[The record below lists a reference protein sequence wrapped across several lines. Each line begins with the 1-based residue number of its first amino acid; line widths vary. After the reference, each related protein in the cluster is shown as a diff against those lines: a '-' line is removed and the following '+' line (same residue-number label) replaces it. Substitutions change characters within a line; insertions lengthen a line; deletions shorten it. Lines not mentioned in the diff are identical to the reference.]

1 MRSAIITYM
10 SIIFERDGLT
20 LKDAAKSL
28 LSGKLVAFPT
38 ETVYGLGADA
48 TNQEAVAR
56 IYEVKRRPATHPLIV
71 HISSLTQLGNWV
83 KEVPDYALNLANTF
97 WPGPLTLVL
106 PRTALAKDFI
116 TGNQDNVAIRVP
128 SHPIA
133 QALLTEFEAQG
144 GIGVVAPSAN
154 RFGKVS
160 PTNADA
166 VKNELGN
173 VLHNEDKILD
183 GGSSQVGI
191 ESTIIDCT
199 KIRPIILRPGSITHE
214 MIDSLL
220 HLEADNLNLATNT
233 INAPGLLNSHYSP
246 NAKIFLSGNPS
257 PGDGFIA
264 ISSIPTPFGVIRL
277 ASPADNKEFARVLY
291 SALNLAD
298 QKSLKKVYIIA
309 PTGDGIAVAICD
321 RLKKASY

>member
-1 MRSAIITYM
+1 MRSVIITYM
-10 SIIFERDGLT
+10 SIIFESDGLT

-144 GIGVVAPSAN
+144 GFGVVAPSAN

-173 VLHNEDKILD
+173 ILHNEDKILD

-298 QKSLKKVYIIA
+298 HKSLKKVYIIA

>member
-1 MRSAIITYM
+1 M
-10 SIIFERDGLT
+10 SIIFESDGLT

-116 TGNQDNVAIRVP
+116 TGNQENVAIRVP

>member
-1 MRSAIITYM
+1 M

-116 TGNQDNVAIRVP
+116 TGNQENVAIRVP

>member
-1 MRSAIITYM
+1 M

>member
-1 MRSAIITYM
+1 M

-28 LSGKLVAFPT
+28 VSGKLVAFPT

>member
-1 MRSAIITYM
+1 MRSVIITYM
-10 SIIFERDGLT
+10 SIIFESDGLT

-116 TGNQDNVAIRVP
+116 TGNQENVAIRVP